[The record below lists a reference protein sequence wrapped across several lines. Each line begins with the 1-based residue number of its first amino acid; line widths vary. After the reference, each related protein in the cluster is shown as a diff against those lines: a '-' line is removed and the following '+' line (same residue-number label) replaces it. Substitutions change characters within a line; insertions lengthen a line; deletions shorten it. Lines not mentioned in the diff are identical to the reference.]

1 MTARAWPSAAPR
13 RLLTLGWIACI
24 LAAAAI
30 LLTLAPRTFR
40 AESQAR
46 AELARLRTISAQTDE
61 LARLRVTVAGQGG
74 ASDARQQREPLA
86 ATVSSVLAQV
96 GLPASTL
103 ESLSPPSATAEPVN
117 TGAGTGG
124 INTPRLYRRRAT
136 LALGPITLPQIG
148 RVLSTWRTAAPNWT
162 TARIEVSPLVGGRAV
177 PASPGADLPLR
188 VVIALEQ
195 LDLDVPTP
203 ISSPP
208 SPPTPPR
215 ATSTRATPSP
225 GTPATA
231 NRKP

>member
-1 MTARAWPSAAPR
+1 MMAAHHTAR
-13 RLLTLGWIACI
+13 RLLTFGWITCI

-30 LLTLAPRTFR
+30 LLTLAPHTLR
-40 AESQAR
+40 AESLAR

-61 LARLRVTVAGQGG
+61 LANLRLKVAGQ
-74 ASDARQQREPLA
+74 SDTSDSRERNEPLTT
-86 ATVSSVLAQV
+86 TVSSVLAQV

-103 ESLSPPSATAEPVN
+103 ESLSAQSATAEPLT
-117 TGAGTGG
+117 TGAITGG
-124 INTPRLYRRRAT
+124 TNAPRLYRRRAT

-162 TARIEVSPLVGGRAV
+162 TARIEVSPLAGGRTV

-195 LDLDVPTP
+195 LELDLPTTNP
-203 ISSPP
+203 SPP
-208 SPPTPPR
+208 SPPTVPVS
-215 ATSTRATPSP
+215 TSTPTNPST
-225 GTPATA
+225 GKTATA